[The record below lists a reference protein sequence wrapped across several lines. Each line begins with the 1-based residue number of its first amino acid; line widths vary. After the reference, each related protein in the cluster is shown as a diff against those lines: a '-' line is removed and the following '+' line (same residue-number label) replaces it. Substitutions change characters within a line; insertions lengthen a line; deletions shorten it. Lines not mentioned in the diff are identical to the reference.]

1 MANYFQREYNTRS
14 RLPTEV
20 EYVAMGEPQDVG
32 PSSLGGHTGAFPVAK
47 LAVQIPSARAL
58 FDNSDY
64 HEDTDDLDYDYLDE
78 DPDYD
83 DLAELSARRL
93 GRYMGGENY
102 HPDDIAAAKE
112 SQRNTPQMF
121 HTEPAE
127 VLGLFADPSMRHT
140 VGTLGG
146 LALNQFGKTL
156 RASDSLSK
164 HSSRLVQRGVKAGLI
179 DTHPANPFGNATN
192 AIDHREVFETH
203 ALGSPTGNTPGGYD
217 FKAEHQEIPKPRL
230 DAARKTIHG
239 MLRPKTS
246 PEQFGAL
253 NKLEYEKDT
262 PYNPSTDKNA
272 MQIPGMDY

>member
-1 MANYFQREYNTRS
+1 MANYFQREYNKHS

-20 EYVAMGEPQDVG
+20 EYVAMGEPQDAG
-32 PSSLGGHTGAFPVAK
+32 PSSLGGHTARFPVAK
-47 LAVQIPSARAL
+47 LAVQIPSAHAL
-58 FDNSDY
+58 FNNSDY
-64 HEDTDDLDYDYLDE
+64 HEDTDDLDYDYLAE

-83 DLAELSARRL
+83 DLGELSARRL
-93 GRYMGGENY
+93 GRYMGGEGY
-102 HPDDIAAAKE
+102 HPDDIEAAKE

-127 VLGLFADPSMRHT
+127 VTSLSADPSMRHT

-164 HSSRLVQRGVKAGLI
+164 HSSRLVQRGAEAGVI
-179 DTHPANPFGNATN
+179 DTHPANPFGNANN

-203 ALGSPTGNTPGGYD
+203 ALGSPTGNTPGGFD
-217 FKAEHQEIPKPRL
+217 FRSEHKEIPKPRL
-230 DAARKTIHG
+230 DTARKTIHG
-239 MLRPKTS
+239 ILRPKTS
-246 PEQFGAL
+246 PEQFRAL

-272 MQIPGMDY
+272 MQIPGMGY

>member
-1 MANYFQREYNTRS
+1 
-14 RLPTEV
+14 
-20 EYVAMGEPQDVG
+20 MGEPQDVG
-32 PSSLGGHTGAFPVAK
+32 PSSLGGHNAIFPVAK
-47 LAVQIPSARAL
+47 LSVQIPSAHAL

-64 HEDTDDLDYDYLDE
+64 HEDTDDLDFDYLGE

-83 DLAELSARRL
+83 DLAGLSARRL
-93 GRYMGGENY
+93 GRYMSGEGY
-102 HPDDIAAAKE
+102 RLDDVEAAKD

-127 VLGLFADPSMRHT
+127 VTGLFADPSMRHT

-164 HSSRLVQRGVKAGLI
+164 HSSRLVQRGVEAGFI
-179 DTHPANPFGNATN
+179 ETHPTNPFGDATN
-192 AIDHREVFETH
+192 AIDHREVMETH
-203 ALGSPTGNTPGGYD
+203 ALDSPTGTTPGGYD
-217 FKAEHQEIPKPRL
+217 FKNEHQEIPKPRL

-246 PEQFGAL
+246 PQQFRAL
-253 NKLEYEKDT
+253 NKLEYEKNT
-262 PYNPSTDKNA
+262 PYDPSTDKNA
-272 MQIPGMDY
+272 MQIPGME